1 MTNPLIDSLVAVVAE
16 RPEDLPL
23 RVHLAELLIVDGR
36 GPEAV
41 PHLGAVL
48 AADPA
53 NEHAA
58 ALMRRVLGMPSQP
71 ASTGGALSTGAGG
84 TDPGPSLGA
93 TPALPRESP
102 HGAPPAPSAPVGPAD
117 PADPADPGSSRF
129 APASSDGAHSEAP
142 APSGGASTAD
152 PVPSDGARSEAL
164 APSGGAS
171 TADPVPSDGAHSG
184 APASSGGVPTADPVR
199 SDGAPSGASASSGG
213 VPTADPV
220 RSDGAPS
227 GAPAPSEGGHDPVPE
242 EGPTA
247 PQGAAHSPA
256 GPAPGGPAPVDSA
269 PTGTEDSGQPVS
281 GPAPEA
287 PAPQGARE
295 EESTPQGAREEES
308 TPQGARE
315 EAPADGGRPGGFDW
329 DSAEEQ
335 VGGPAP
341 AFVQGR
347 EAELNEGTDPGG
359 EDMWDVEASTLT
371 LADVGGMQAVKDR
384 LNMAFLA
391 PLRNPEMRRLY
402 GKSLKGGLMLYGPPG
417 CGKTYIA
424 RALAG
429 EMGASFVSI
438 TLTDILDQFIGNSE
452 ANLHSLFETARAHA
466 PVVLFLDEIDAIGQ
480 KRSQASSSGWR
491 GVTNQLLTEMD
502 GIDSGNEGVFI
513 LAATNVPWDVDPALR
528 RPGRF
533 DRSVAVLPP
542 DEPARQS
549 ILRHHLGSR
558 PVEGIDLAHLAR
570 QTNGF
575 TGADLAHLADSAVE
589 YAMMDSMRT
598 GTVRMVTMKD
608 FKRALRQVRPSAGP
622 WFSTARNI
630 VAYGNRDG
638 QYDDL
643 AAYMRA
649 NKLL

>member
-23 RVHLAELLIVDGR
+23 RAHLAELLIVDGR

-58 ALMRRVLGMPSQP
+58 ALMRRALGMPSEP
-71 ASTGGALSTGAGG
+71 ASTGGAPSTGPGG
-84 TDPGPSLGA
+84 TDPGPSVSA
-93 TPALPRESP
+93 TPAIPRESS
-102 HGAPPAPSAPVGPAD
+102 HGVPPAPSAPVGPAD
-117 PADPADPGSSRF
+117 PAGPGSSRF
-129 APASSDGAHSEAP
+129 APASSDGAPSEAP
-142 APSGGASTAD
+142 AP
-152 PVPSDGARSEAL
+152 
-164 APSGGAS
+164 
-171 TADPVPSDGAHSG
+171 
-184 APASSGGVPTADPVR
+184 SGGVPTADPVR
-199 SDGAPSGASASSGG
+199 SDGAPSE
-213 VPTADPV
+213 
-220 RSDGAPS
+220 
-227 GAPAPSEGGHDPVPE
+227 APAPSEGGHDPVPE

-247 PQGAAHSPA
+247 PQGADHSPA
-256 GPAPGGPAPVDSA
+256 GSAPGGPAPVDSA

-287 PAPQGARE
+287 PA
-295 EESTPQGAREEES
+295 
-308 TPQGARE
+308 PQGARE

>member
-23 RVHLAELLIVDGR
+23 RAHLAELLVVDGR

-58 ALMRRVLGMPSQP
+58 ALMRRALGMPGQP
-71 ASTGGALSTGAGG
+71 ASTGGAPSTGAGG
-84 TDPGPSLGA
+84 TDPGPSVSA
-93 TPALPRESP
+93 TPAIPRESS
-102 HGAPPAPSAPVGPAD
+102 HGAPPAPSAPVG
-117 PADPADPGSSRF
+117 PADPGSSRF
-129 APASSDGAHSEAP
+129 APASSDGAP
-142 APSGGASTAD
+142 
-152 PVPSDGARSEAL
+152 
-164 APSGGAS
+164 
-171 TADPVPSDGAHSG
+171 SG
-184 APASSGGVPTADPVR
+184 APASSGGVPTVDPVP
-199 SDGAPSGASASSGG
+199 SDGAPSE
-213 VPTADPV
+213 
-220 RSDGAPS
+220 
-227 GAPAPSEGGHDPVPE
+227 APAPLEGGHDPVPE

-247 PQGAAHSPA
+247 PQGADHYPA
-256 GPAPGGPAPVDSA
+256 GSAPGGPAPVDST
-269 PTGTEDSGQPVS
+269 PTATEDSGQPVS

-287 PAPQGARE
+287 PAPQG
-295 EESTPQGAREEES
+295 TREEES

-315 EAPADGGRPGGFDW
+315 EAPADSGRPSRFDW

>member
-23 RVHLAELLIVDGR
+23 RAHLAELLVVDGR

-58 ALMRRVLGMPSQP
+58 ALMRRALGMPSEP
-71 ASTGGALSTGAGG
+71 ASTGGVPSTGAGG
-84 TDPGPSLGA
+84 TDPGPSVSA
-93 TPALPRESP
+93 TPAIPRESS

-117 PADPADPGSSRF
+117 PAGPGSSRF
-129 APASSDGAHSEAP
+129 APASSDGAPSGAP
-142 APSGGASTAD
+142 ASSGG
-152 PVPSDGARSEAL
+152 VP
-164 APSGGAS
+164 

-184 APASSGGVPTADPVR
+184 APA
-199 SDGAPSGASASSGG
+199 
-213 VPTADPV
+213 
-220 RSDGAPS
+220 
-227 GAPAPSEGGHDPVPE
+227 PSEGGHGPVPE

-247 PQGAAHSPA
+247 PQGAGHSPA
-256 GPAPGGPAPVDSA
+256 GSAPGGPAPVDST
-269 PTGTEDSGQPVS
+269 PTATEDSGQPVS

-347 EAELNEGTDPGG
+347 EAELNEGADPGG

-638 QYDDL
+638 QYDEL
-643 AAYMRA
+643 AAYMKA
-649 NKLL
+649 KKLL

>member
-23 RVHLAELLIVDGR
+23 RAHLAELLVVDGR

-53 NEHAA
+53 NKHAA
-58 ALMRRVLGMPSQP
+58 ALMRRALGMPSEP
-71 ASTGGALSTGAGG
+71 ASTGGAPSTGAGG
-84 TDPGPSLGA
+84 TDPWPSVSA
-93 TPALPRESP
+93 TPAIPRESS

-117 PADPADPGSSRF
+117 PAGPGSSRF
-129 APASSDGAHSEAP
+129 APASSDGAPSE
-142 APSGGASTAD
+142 
-152 PVPSDGARSEAL
+152 
-164 APSGGAS
+164 
-171 TADPVPSDGAHSG
+171 
-184 APASSGGVPTADPVR
+184 APASSGGVPTADPV
-199 SDGAPSGASASSGG
+199 P
-213 VPTADPV
+213 
-220 RSDGAPS
+220 SDGAPS

-242 EGPTA
+242 EGTTA
-247 PQGAAHSPA
+247 PQGADHYPA
-256 GPAPGGPAPVDSA
+256 GSAPGGPAPVDSA
-269 PTGTEDSGQPVS
+269 PTATEDSGQPVS
-281 GPAPEA
+281 GTAPEA
-287 PAPQGARE
+287 PAPQ
-295 EESTPQGAREEES
+295 SAREEES

-347 EAELNEGTDPGG
+347 EAELNEGADPGG

>member
-23 RVHLAELLIVDGR
+23 RAHLAELLVVDGR

-58 ALMRRVLGMPSQP
+58 ALMRRALGMPGQP
-71 ASTGGALSTGAGG
+71 ASTGGAPSTGAGG
-84 TDPGPSLGA
+84 TDPGPSVSA
-93 TPALPRESP
+93 TPAIPRESS

-117 PADPADPGSSRF
+117 PAGPGSSRF
-129 APASSDGAHSEAP
+129 APASSGGAPSEAP
-142 APSGGASTAD
+142 APSDGAPTADPVPSDGAPSGASAPSGGASTAD
-152 PVPSDGARSEAL
+152 PVRSDG
-164 APSGGAS
+164 
-171 TADPVPSDGAHSG
+171 VPSG
-184 APASSGGVPTADPVR
+184 APASSGGVPTVDPV
-199 SDGAPSGASASSGG
+199 P
-213 VPTADPV
+213 
-220 RSDGAPS
+220 SDGAPS

-247 PQGAAHSPA
+247 PQGAGHSPA
-256 GPAPGGPAPVDSA
+256 GSAPGGPAPVDSA
-269 PTGTEDSGQPVS
+269 PTATEDSGQPVS

-295 EESTPQGAREEES
+295 EETAPQD
-308 TPQGARE
+308 PRE
-315 EAPADGGRPGGFDW
+315 EAPADSGRPSRFDW

>member
-23 RVHLAELLIVDGR
+23 RAHLAELLVVDGR

-58 ALMRRVLGMPSQP
+58 ALMRRVLGMPGQP

-93 TPALPRESP
+93 TPALPRESS
-102 HGAPPAPSAPVGPAD
+102 HGAPPAPSAPVG

-152 PVPSDGARSEAL
+152 PVPSDGA
-164 APSGGAS
+164 
-171 TADPVPSDGAHSG
+171 HSG

-199 SDGAPSGASASSGG
+199 SDGAHSGAPAPSGG

-227 GAPAPSEGGHDPVPE
+227 GPPAPSEGGHDPVPE

-295 EESTPQGAREEES
+295 EESTPQGAREE
-308 TPQGARE
+308 
-315 EAPADGGRPGGFDW
+315 APVDGRRPGGFDW

-480 KRSQASSSGWR
+480 KRSQATSSGWR

-502 GIDSGNEGVFI
+502 GIDGTNEGVFI

-533 DRSVAVLPP
+533 DRSVVVLPP
-542 DEPARQS
+542 DEPARHA
-549 ILRHHLGSR
+549 ILYHHLRSR
-558 PVEGIDLAHLAR
+558 PVEGIDLAQLAR
-570 QTNGF
+570 QTDGF

-589 YAMMDSMRT
+589 YAMMDSMRS
-598 GTVRMVTMKD
+598 GSVRMVTMKD
-608 FKRALRQVRPSAGP
+608 FKNALKQVRPSAGP

-649 NKLL
+649 KKLL

>member
-1 MTNPLIDSLVAVVAE
+1 MDS
-16 RPEDLPL
+16 
-23 RVHLAELLIVDGR
+23 
-36 GPEAV
+36 
-41 PHLGAVL
+41 
-48 AADPA
+48 
-53 NEHAA
+53 
-58 ALMRRVLGMPSQP
+58 
-71 ASTGGALSTGAGG
+71 T
-84 TDPGPSLGA
+84 
-93 TPALPRESP
+93 
-102 HGAPPAPSAPVGPAD
+102 
-117 PADPADPGSSRF
+117 
-129 APASSDGAHSEAP
+129 
-142 APSGGASTAD
+142 
-152 PVPSDGARSEAL
+152 
-164 APSGGAS
+164 
-171 TADPVPSDGAHSG
+171 
-184 APASSGGVPTADPVR
+184 PTA
-199 SDGAPSGASASSGG
+199 
-213 VPTADPV
+213 
-220 RSDGAPS
+220 
-227 GAPAPSEGGHDPVPE
+227 
-242 EGPTA
+242 
-247 PQGAAHSPA
+247 
-256 GPAPGGPAPVDSA
+256 
-269 PTGTEDSGQPVS
+269 TEDSGQPVS

-287 PAPQGARE
+287 PAPQ
-295 EESTPQGAREEES
+295 SAREEES

-315 EAPADGGRPGGFDW
+315 EAPADGGRPSRFDW

-643 AAYMRA
+643 AAYMRG

>member
-23 RVHLAELLIVDGR
+23 RIHLAELLVADGR
-36 GPEAV
+36 CPEAV

-58 ALMRRVLGMPSQP
+58 ALMRRALGVPSQP
-71 ASTGGALSTGAGG
+71 ASTGGAPSTGAGE
-84 TDPGPSLGA
+84 TDPGPTVGA
-93 TPALPRESP
+93 MPALPRESSD
-102 HGAPPAPSAPVGPAD
+102 GAPPMPSAPVES
-117 PADPADPGSSRF
+117 ADPGSSRV
-129 APASSDGAHSEAP
+129 AP
-142 APSGGASTAD
+142 AP
-152 PVPSDGARSEAL
+152 
-164 APSGGAS
+164 
-171 TADPVPSDGAHSG
+171 
-184 APASSGGVPTADPVR
+184 
-199 SDGAPSGASASSGG
+199 SDGAPSQ
-213 VPTADPV
+213 
-220 RSDGAPS
+220 APS
-227 GAPAPSEGGHDPVPE
+227 PSEGGHGPVPE
-242 EGPTA
+242 GAPTA
-247 PQGAAHSPA
+247 PQGAGHSPA
-256 GPAPGGPAPVDSA
+256 GSAPGGPAPVDGA
-269 PTGTEDSGQPVS
+269 PAATEESGQAARGAVH
-281 GPAPEA
+281 ED
-287 PAPQGARE
+287 PAPQGAGH
-295 EESTPQGAREEES
+295 SPVDPALD
-308 TPQGARE
+308 
-315 EAPADGGRPGGFDW
+315 APAPVDGDRPGGFDW

-402 GKSLKGGLMLYGPPG
+402 GKSLRGGLMLYGPPG

>member
-23 RVHLAELLIVDGR
+23 RAHLAELLVVDGR

-58 ALMRRVLGMPSQP
+58 ALMRRALGMPSEP
-71 ASTGGALSTGAGG
+71 ASTGGVPSTGAGG
-84 TDPGPSLGA
+84 TDPGPSVSA
-93 TPALPRESP
+93 TPAIPRESS

-117 PADPADPGSSRF
+117 PAGPGSSRF
-129 APASSDGAHSEAP
+129 APAS
-142 APSGGASTAD
+142 
-152 PVPSDGARSEAL
+152 
-164 APSGGAS
+164 
-171 TADPVPSDGAHSG
+171 SDGAHSG
-184 APASSGGVPTADPVR
+184 APASSGGVPTADPVP
-199 SDGAPSGASASSGG
+199 SDGAHSEAPAPSGG

-220 RSDGAPS
+220 RSDGVPS
-227 GAPAPSEGGHDPVPE
+227 GAPAPSEGGHGPVPE

-247 PQGAAHSPA
+247 PQGAGHSPA
-256 GPAPGGPAPVDSA
+256 GSAPGGPAPVDST
-269 PTGTEDSGQPVS
+269 PTATEDSGQPVS

-347 EAELNEGTDPGG
+347 EAELNEGADPGG

>member
-23 RVHLAELLIVDGR
+23 RAHLAELLVVDGR

-58 ALMRRVLGMPSQP
+58 ALMRRALGMPGQP
-71 ASTGGALSTGAGG
+71 ASTGGAPSTGAGG
-84 TDPGPSLGA
+84 TDPGPSVSA
-93 TPALPRESP
+93 TPAIPRESS

-117 PADPADPGSSRF
+117 PAGPGSSRF
-129 APASSDGAHSEAP
+129 APASSDGAP
-142 APSGGASTAD
+142 
-152 PVPSDGARSEAL
+152 SEAL

-171 TADPVPSDGAHSG
+171 TADPVPSDGAPSGAPAPSGGASTADPVPSDGAPSG
-184 APASSGGVPTADPVR
+184 APASSGGVPTVDPV
-199 SDGAPSGASASSGG
+199 P
-213 VPTADPV
+213 
-220 RSDGAPS
+220 SDGAPS

-247 PQGAAHSPA
+247 PQGAGHSPA
-256 GPAPGGPAPVDSA
+256 GSAPGGPAPVDSA
-269 PTGTEDSGQPVS
+269 PTATEDSGQPVS

-295 EESTPQGAREEES
+295 EETAPQD
-308 TPQGARE
+308 TRE
-315 EAPADGGRPGGFDW
+315 EAPADSGRPSRFDW

>member
-58 ALMRRVLGMPSQP
+58 ALMRRVLGVPSQP
-71 ASTGGALSTGAGG
+71 ASTGGAPSTGAGG
-84 TDPGPSLGA
+84 TDPGPSVGA
-93 TPALPRESP
+93 TPAIPRESS

-117 PADPADPGSSRF
+117 PAGPGSSRF
-129 APASSDGAHSEAP
+129 APASSDGAP
-142 APSGGASTAD
+142 
-152 PVPSDGARSEAL
+152 SEAL

-171 TADPVPSDGAHSG
+171 
-184 APASSGGVPTADPVR
+184 
-199 SDGAPSGASASSGG
+199 
-213 VPTADPV
+213 TADPV

-247 PQGAAHSPA
+247 PQGADHSPA
-256 GPAPGGPAPVDSA
+256 GSAPGGPAPVDSA

-295 EESTPQGAREEES
+295 EESTPQGA
-308 TPQGARE
+308 PE

-347 EAELNEGTDPGG
+347 ETELNDGADPGG

>member
-23 RVHLAELLIVDGR
+23 RAHLAELLIVDGR

-58 ALMRRVLGMPSQP
+58 ALMRRALGVPSQP
-71 ASTGGALSTGAGG
+71 ASTGGAPSTGAGE
-84 TDPGPSLGA
+84 TDPGPSVSA
-93 TPALPRESP
+93 PPAIPRESS

-117 PADPADPGSSRF
+117 PADPGSSRF
-129 APASSDGAHSEAP
+129 APASSGGAPSEAPAPSDGAPTADPAPSGGAPSGAP

-152 PVPSDGARSEAL
+152 PVRSDG
-164 APSGGAS
+164 
-171 TADPVPSDGAHSG
+171 VPSG
-184 APASSGGVPTADPVR
+184 APASSGGVPTVDPVP
-199 SDGAPSGASASSGG
+199 SDGAPSE
-213 VPTADPV
+213 
-220 RSDGAPS
+220 
-227 GAPAPSEGGHDPVPE
+227 APAPSEGGHDPVPE

-247 PQGAAHSPA
+247 PQGADHSPA
-256 GPAPGGPAPVDSA
+256 GSAPGGPAPVDSA
-269 PTGTEDSGQPVS
+269 LTVPEDSGQPVS

-287 PAPQGARE
+287 PAPQGA
-295 EESTPQGAREEES
+295 P
-308 TPQGARE
+308 E

-347 EAELNEGTDPGG
+347 ETELNEGTDPGG

>member
-23 RVHLAELLIVDGR
+23 RVHLAELLVADGR

-53 NEHAA
+53 NEPAA
-58 ALMRRVLGMPSQP
+58 ALMRRALGVPGEP
-71 ASTGGALSTGAGG
+71 AGTGGA
-84 TDPGPSLGA
+84 
-93 TPALPRESP
+93 
-102 HGAPPAPSAPVGPAD
+102 AD
-117 PADPADPGSSRF
+117 PVDPGSSRF
-129 APASSDGAHSEAP
+129 SPAS
-142 APSGGASTAD
+142 
-152 PVPSDGARSEAL
+152 
-164 APSGGAS
+164 
-171 TADPVPSDGAHSG
+171 
-184 APASSGGVPTADPVR
+184 
-199 SDGAPSGASASSGG
+199 
-213 VPTADPV
+213 
-220 RSDGAPS
+220 SDGAPS
-227 GAPAPSEGGHDPVPE
+227 GAPASSTGGHSPVPE
-242 EGPTA
+242 E
-247 PQGAAHSPA
+247 
-256 GPAPGGPAPVDSA
+256 DS
-269 PTGTEDSGQPVS
+269 
-281 GPAPEA
+281 
-287 PAPQGARE
+287 PAPQGAGHSPVG
-295 EESTPQGAREEES
+295 STPGGPVPVDGSPAGTDDSGQPASEPA
-308 TPQGARE
+308 PQGSRE
-315 EAPADGGRPGGFDW
+315 EAPVDGSRSGGFDW

-341 AFVQGR
+341 AFVQGG
-347 EAELNEGTDPGG
+347 EPELNDGTDGG
-359 EDMWDVEASTLT
+359 GDDVWDVEASTVT
-371 LADVGGMQAVKDR
+371 LADISGMQAVKDR

-391 PLRNPEMRRLY
+391 PLRNPDMRRLY

-429 EMGASFVSI
+429 EMGASFMNI
-438 TLTDILDQFIGNSE
+438 TLTDILDQYIGNSE

-480 KRSQASSSGWR
+480 KRSQATSSGWR

-502 GIDSGNEGVFI
+502 GIDGTNEGVFI

-533 DRSVAVLPP
+533 DRSVVVLPP
-542 DEPARQS
+542 DEPARHA
-549 ILRHHLGSR
+549 ILYHHLRSR
-558 PVEGIDLAHLAR
+558 PVEGIDLAQLAR
-570 QTNGF
+570 QTDGF

-589 YAMMDSMRT
+589 YAMMDSMRS
-598 GTVRMVTMKD
+598 GSVRMVTMKD
-608 FKRALRQVRPSAGP
+608 FKNALKQVRPSAGP

-649 NKLL
+649 KKLL

>member
-23 RVHLAELLIVDGR
+23 RAHLAELLVVDGR

-58 ALMRRVLGMPSQP
+58 ALMRRALGMPSEP
-71 ASTGGALSTGAGG
+71 ASTGGAPSTGAGG
-84 TDPGPSLGA
+84 TDPGPSVSA
-93 TPALPRESP
+93 TPAIPRESS

-117 PADPADPGSSRF
+117 PAGPGSSRF
-129 APASSDGAHSEAP
+129 APASSDGARSGDP
-142 APSGGASTAD
+142 APSGGAS
-152 PVPSDGARSEAL
+152 
-164 APSGGAS
+164 
-171 TADPVPSDGAHSG
+171 
-184 APASSGGVPTADPVR
+184 
-199 SDGAPSGASASSGG
+199 
-213 VPTADPV
+213 TADPV

-227 GAPAPSEGGHDPVPE
+227 GAPASSGGVPTVDPVPSDGARSGDPAPSGGVPTADPVRSDSAPSGAPASSDGASSGAPAPSEGGHGPVPE

-247 PQGAAHSPA
+247 PQGAGHSPA

-287 PAPQGARE
+287 PA
-295 EESTPQGAREEES
+295 PQGAREEES

-347 EAELNEGTDPGG
+347 EAELNEGADPGG

>member
-16 RPEDLPL
+16 RPEGLPL
-23 RVHLAELLIVDGR
+23 RAHLAELLVVDGR

-58 ALMRRVLGMPSQP
+58 ALMRRALGMPGQP
-71 ASTGGALSTGAGG
+71 ASTGGAPSTGAGG
-84 TDPGPSLGA
+84 TDPGPSVSA
-93 TPALPRESP
+93 TPAIPRESS
-102 HGAPPAPSAPVGPAD
+102 HGAPPAPSAPVG
-117 PADPADPGSSRF
+117 PADPGSSRF
-129 APASSDGAHSEAP
+129 APASSDGAPSE
-142 APSGGASTAD
+142 
-152 PVPSDGARSEAL
+152 
-164 APSGGAS
+164 
-171 TADPVPSDGAHSG
+171 
-184 APASSGGVPTADPVR
+184 
-199 SDGAPSGASASSGG
+199 
-213 VPTADPV
+213 
-220 RSDGAPS
+220 
-227 GAPAPSEGGHDPVPE
+227 APAPSEGGHDPVPE

-247 PQGAAHSPA
+247 PQGADHYPA
-256 GPAPGGPAPVDSA
+256 GSAPGGPAPVDST
-269 PTGTEDSGQPVS
+269 PTATEDSGQPVS

-287 PAPQGARE
+287 PAPQG
-295 EESTPQGAREEES
+295 TREEES

-315 EAPADGGRPGGFDW
+315 EAPADSGRPSRFDW

-480 KRSQASSSGWR
+480 KRSQVSSSGWR

>member
-58 ALMRRVLGMPSQP
+58 ALMRRVLGVPSQP
-71 ASTGGALSTGAGG
+71 ASTGGAPSTGAGE
-84 TDPGPSLGA
+84 TDPGPSVGA
-93 TPALPRESP
+93 PPAIPRESS

-117 PADPADPGSSRF
+117 PADPGSSRF
-129 APASSDGAHSEAP
+129 APASSGGAPSEAP
-142 APSGGASTAD
+142 VPSDGAPTAD
-152 PVPSDGARSEAL
+152 PVPSDGA
-164 APSGGAS
+164 S
-171 TADPVPSDGAHSG
+171 TAAPVP
-184 APASSGGVPTADPVR
+184 
-199 SDGAPSGASASSGG
+199 SDGAPSGAPA
-213 VPTADPV
+213 P
-220 RSDGAPS
+220 SDGAPS
-227 GAPAPSEGGHDPVPE
+227 EAPAPSEGGHDPVPE

-247 PQGAAHSPA
+247 PQGAGHSPA
-256 GPAPGGPAPVDSA
+256 GSAPGGPAPVDSA

-287 PAPQGARE
+287 PA
-295 EESTPQGAREEES
+295 
-308 TPQGARE
+308 PQGARE

-643 AAYMRA
+643 AAYMRG

>member
-23 RVHLAELLIVDGR
+23 RAHLAELLVVDGR

-53 NEHAA
+53 NERAA
-58 ALMRRVLGMPSQP
+58 ALMRRALGMPSEP
-71 ASTGGALSTGAGG
+71 ASTGGAPSTGAGG
-84 TDPGPSLGA
+84 TDPGPSVSA
-93 TPALPRESP
+93 TLAIPRESS

-117 PADPADPGSSRF
+117 PAGPGSSRF
-129 APASSDGAHSEAP
+129 APASSGGVPSGAPASSGGVPTVDPVPSDGAPSEAP
-142 APSGGASTAD
+142 ALSSGASTAD
-152 PVPSDGARSEAL
+152 PVPSDGA
-164 APSGGAS
+164 PSGA
-171 TADPVPSDGAHSG
+171 PVPSD
-184 APASSGGVPTADPVR
+184 
-199 SDGAPSGASASSGG
+199 
-213 VPTADPV
+213 
-220 RSDGAPS
+220 
-227 GAPAPSEGGHDPVPE
+227 
-242 EGPTA
+242 
-247 PQGAAHSPA
+247 
-256 GPAPGGPAPVDSA
+256 GGPAPVDSA

-281 GPAPEA
+281 GPTPEA

-295 EESTPQGAREEES
+295 EESTPQGAREE
-308 TPQGARE
+308 
-315 EAPADGGRPGGFDW
+315 APADSGRPSRFDW

-347 EAELNEGTDPGG
+347 ETELNDGADPGG

>member
-23 RVHLAELLIVDGR
+23 RAHLAELLVVDGR

-58 ALMRRVLGMPSQP
+58 ALMRRALGMPGQP
-71 ASTGGALSTGAGG
+71 ASTGGAPSTGAGG
-84 TDPGPSLGA
+84 TDPGPSVSA
-93 TPALPRESP
+93 TPAIPRESS
-102 HGAPPAPSAPVGPAD
+102 HGAPPAPSAPVG
-117 PADPADPGSSRF
+117 PADPGSSRF
-129 APASSDGAHSEAP
+129 APASSDGAPSEAP
-142 APSGGASTAD
+142 AP
-152 PVPSDGARSEAL
+152 L
-164 APSGGAS
+164 
-171 TADPVPSDGAHSG
+171 
-184 APASSGGVPTADPVR
+184 
-199 SDGAPSGASASSGG
+199 
-213 VPTADPV
+213 
-220 RSDGAPS
+220 
-227 GAPAPSEGGHDPVPE
+227 EGGHDPVPE

-247 PQGAAHSPA
+247 PQGADHYPA
-256 GPAPGGPAPVDSA
+256 GSAPGGPAPVDST
-269 PTGTEDSGQPVS
+269 PTATEDSGQPVS

-295 EESTPQGAREEES
+295 E
-308 TPQGARE
+308 
-315 EAPADGGRPGGFDW
+315 APADSGRPSRFDW

-480 KRSQASSSGWR
+480 KRSQVSSSGWR

>member
-1 MTNPLIDSLVAVVAE
+1 
-16 RPEDLPL
+16 
-23 RVHLAELLIVDGR
+23 
-36 GPEAV
+36 
-41 PHLGAVL
+41 
-48 AADPA
+48 
-53 NEHAA
+53 
-58 ALMRRVLGMPSQP
+58 MP
-71 ASTGGALSTGAGG
+71 
-84 TDPGPSLGA
+84 
-93 TPALPRESP
+93 
-102 HGAPPAPSAPVGPAD
+102 
-117 PADPADPGSSRF
+117 
-129 APASSDGAHSEAP
+129 
-142 APSGGASTAD
+142 
-152 PVPSDGARSEAL
+152 
-164 APSGGAS
+164 
-171 TADPVPSDGAHSG
+171 SG
-184 APASSGGVPTADPVR
+184 APASSD
-199 SDGAPSGASASSGG
+199 
-213 VPTADPV
+213 
-220 RSDGAPS
+220 
-227 GAPAPSEGGHDPVPE
+227 GGHDPVPE

-247 PQGAAHSPA
+247 PQGADHSPA
-256 GPAPGGPAPVDSA
+256 GSAPGGPAPVDSA

-295 EESTPQGAREEES
+295 EESTPQGAREE
-308 TPQGARE
+308 
-315 EAPADGGRPGGFDW
+315 APADGGRPSRFDW

-347 EAELNEGTDPGG
+347 EAELNEGADPGG